1 MFTTLEIY
9 DIDDFRADF
18 NNICEDCKLFIY
30 FIENTPSEMC
40 NTYDISISFFFN
52 NELSIIKYVG
62 IPSSALMQQITE
74 NFVRYE
80 KYVFIIHSN
89 YRYL

>member
-1 MFTTLEIY
+1 MKCVIHMIY
-9 DIDDFRADF
+9 QY
-18 NNICEDCKLFIY
+18 L
-30 FIENTPSEMC
+30 
-40 NTYDISISFFFN
+40 FFN
-52 NELSIIKYVG
+52 IELSIIKYVG